1 MRYYWLGLYNEIT
14 SGSYVQLQTTPLTQ
28 NTPSPCT
35 EEAITRNRLR
45 DQNVIYYATDV
56 KQNKYSYAWNAFE
69 ESWSYS
75 SRVDCSIMLNW
86 PYWYNPIWN
95 IKQQYTRLILSTTE
109 IFLPLTVE
117 MPAASFSISKTKST
131 PRILIDNKAFM
142 ATVAQKGRNAYLC
155 FQMILTLVCYNFT
168 NKIKKM
174 SYLNKHM
181 HIEWVNDTCL
191 KIMHSK
197 VWH

>member
-1 MRYYWLGLYNEIT
+1 MH
-14 SGSYVQLQTTPLTQ
+14 
-28 NTPSPCT
+28 
-35 EEAITRNRLR
+35 
-45 DQNVIYYATDV
+45 
-56 KQNKYSYAWNAFE
+56 AWNAFE

-86 PYWYNPIWN
+86 PYWYNQYKPVWN
-95 IKQQYTRLILSTTE
+95 INQQYTRLMLSTTE

-117 MPAASFSISKTKST
+117 MPTASLSTSKTKST

-142 ATVAQKGRNAYLC
+142 ATVAQKGRNAYLS
-155 FQMILTLVCYNFT
+155 FQMILTLFCYNFT

-174 SYLNKHM
+174 SYLNKH
-181 HIEWVNDTCL
+181 IEWVNDTCR